1 MTNKTPLTVEYFEK
15 LGFEHDT
22 TLEEYRG
29 EVNGEPYYYL
39 YSPDSRITVDNWTNL
54 PYTEGYPDWEFHV
67 DNEDMDSLANFD
79 VNNLEDAN
87 TILGVYKLK
96 I

>member
-15 LGFEHDT
+15 LGFEHDI
-22 TLEEYRG
+22 TLEENRG
-29 EVNGEPYYYL
+29 EVNGEPYCYL
-39 YSPDSRITVDNWTNL
+39 HSPDSRITVDNWTNL
-54 PYTEGYPDWEFHV
+54 LYTEGYPAWAFHV

-87 TILGVYKLK
+87 TILGVYNLK